1 MAHRQYAYRDPLTI
15 LIEQEG
21 RTCKGCV
28 YLDSIIIF
36 DQRKEFC
43 KKQRKV
49 GRKCTQH
56 KEAE

>member
-21 RTCKGCV
+21 RTCKGCL

-43 KKQRKV
+43 KKQRKA
-49 GRKCTQH
+49 GRKCTQY